1 MNPRVWIKSRLADR
15 ALAPLRSELVDH
27 IDHGSVLL
35 EIGCG
40 TGALMFHAA
49 SKISYGYGIDL
60 DCEMINYAVKKCRQ
74 KSLTN
79 IEFACLDVLT
89 TNVSKYDIST
99 STLCLHE
106 LKEDSAC
113 AILETMINSADKVLI
128 ADYSEPNSFGGKVG
142 IEMDEFISGHY
153 RNFRKYRKNGWMPAY
168 AKRVGA
174 RINSVTP
181 SVIDGITIWEL
192 KKDMHKMSQA

>member
-60 DCEMINYAVKKCRQ
+60 DCDMIN
-74 KSLTN
+74 
-79 IEFACLDVLT
+79 
-89 TNVSKYDIST
+89 
-99 STLCLHE
+99 
-106 LKEDSAC
+106 
-113 AILETMINSADKVLI
+113 
-128 ADYSEPNSFGGKVG
+128 
-142 IEMDEFISGHY
+142 
-153 RNFRKYRKNGWMPAY
+153 
-168 AKRVGA
+168 
-174 RINSVTP
+174 
-181 SVIDGITIWEL
+181 
-192 KKDMHKMSQA
+192 